1 LQVSARKNK
10 YNRQTNM
17 SYKMKESKENNDLL
31 KTIEVFD
38 NIAVLHPSEEWNQ
51 SLMTRLVSVKPYA
64 TPVSM
69 TTKISVLVVFIVLLN
84 VGFILNAFISNSHR
98 RVQRNNDLKVISK
111 ELLIN
116 PVSINN

>member
-1 LQVSARKNK
+1 
-10 YNRQTNM
+10 M

-38 NIAVLHPSEEWNQ
+38 NIGVLHPSEEWNH
-51 SLMTRLVSVKPYA
+51 SLMVRLA
-64 TPVSM
+64 TAKQNAAPVSQ
-69 TTKISVLVVFIVLLN
+69 TTKISVLVLFIVLLN
-84 VGFILNAFISNSHR
+84 VGFILNAFMSNSHR
-98 RVQRNNDLKVISK
+98 RVHRNNDLKVISK